1 LSTVT
6 GGPVTLQ
13 IPLLPL
19 KNVVLFPHMIVPL
32 YVGRERSIHALEAAM
47 PHGKQVFLC
56 TQRRADCED
65 PKEEDLYRVGVLG
78 EVVQMLKLPDSTIK
92 VLIEGTSRAVIER
105 FVETE
110 PHLRVE
116 VAMLDEDFIVS
127 PELEALMRG
136 VVNLFDRYVELDK
149 KVPPE
154 VNLTVR
160 GVEDAGRLADIVAAN
175 LSIGVTDK
183 QDVLETFQMN
193 DRLEKLSTV
202 LQREIE
208 IRDMDRSIRQR
219 VRQQI
224 DRRQKEF
231 YLKEQMRVIQE
242 ELGSGEEP
250 HLSEMDELRERVRVL
265 ELAEAIQERLLKDI
279 DRLERMPSGSPE
291 ISVLHNYIDLVVSLP
306 WHTSSDDVTD
316 LRAAEKVLDEDH
328 HGLRKIKERI
338 LEFLAVRQLT
348 KSPKGPILCFIGPPG
363 VGKTSLGR
371 SIARALGRK
380 FVRVSLGGV
389 SDEAEIRGHRR
400 TYVGSMPGRIIKG
413 LREAGT
419 RNPVFLLDEIDK
431 MSSDFRGDPAS
442 AMLEV
447 LDPEQNKHF
456 SDHYLEIPFDL
467 SEVLFITTA
476 NVYYSIPRPLLDRM
490 EVINLAGYTTEEK
503 MVIAREFLIP
513 KQLGEHGLTEKHI
526 EITKPAVATMIS
538 RYTSEAGVR
547 NLERS
552 IAGVCRKV
560 AREVVK
566 GKTRRMTIGPTRLD
580 DLLGP
585 PRYKPDEGHTEPL
598 IGVANGLAWT
608 EVGGVLL
615 TIEVITMPGKGN
627 LNLTGQLGDV
637 MQESARAALSYARSN
652 AEALGIPVDFRDKLD
667 LHIHIPKGAIPKD
680 GPSAGISMALAIISA
695 LSHRPIRSDVALT
708 GEITLRGRVLPI
720 GGLKEKV
727 LAAHRI
733 GIGTIVLPADNQPDL
748 VDIPPDIRKRLTF
761 KFASSMDDVIAEALL
776 PRSEV
781 VSVPQLAEPAGIEE
795 PAAANVDERPRPD
808 VPAPPAL

>member
-1 LSTVT
+1 VT
-6 GGPVTLQ
+6 GGAPATLQ
-13 IPLLPL
+13 LPLLPL

-32 YVGRERSIHALEAAM
+32 YVGRERSIAALEAAM
-47 PHGKQVFLC
+47 AQGKQVFLC
-56 TQRRADCED
+56 TQRQADCED
-65 PKEEDLYRVGVLG
+65 PREADLYRVGVLG
-78 EVVQMLKLPDSTIK
+78 DVVQMLKLPDNTIK
-92 VLIEGTSRAVIER
+92 VLIEGSARAVIER

-110 PHLRVE
+110 PHLQVK
-116 VAMLDEDFIVS
+116 VALLDEDIQPS
-127 PELEALMRG
+127 SELEALMRG
-136 VVNLFDRYVELDK
+136 VVDLFDRYVELDK

-154 VNLTVR
+154 VNLTAH
-160 GVEDAGRLADIVAAN
+160 GVEDAGRLADIVASN

-193 DRLEKLSTV
+193 ERLEKLSTV

-208 IRDMDRSIRQR
+208 ILDMDRSIRQR

-242 ELGSGEEP
+242 ELGGEEP
-250 HLSEMDELRERVRVL
+250 QLSELDELRENLRRL
-265 ELAEAIQERLLKDI
+265 ELAEAIEERLLKDV
-279 DRLERMPSGSPE
+279 DRLERMPPGSPE
-291 ISVLHNYIDLVVSLP
+291 VSVLHNYLDLVVSLP
-306 WHTSSDDVTD
+306 WQTSSEDVTD

-447 LDPEQNKHF
+447 LDPEQNRHF

-467 SEVLFITTA
+467 SGVLFITTA

-490 EVINLAGYTTEEK
+490 EVINLPGYTVEEK
-503 MVIAREFLIP
+503 MVIARDFLIK
-513 KQLGEHGLTEKHI
+513 KQLKDHGLTDKHI
-526 EITKPAVATMIS
+526 EFTRPSIATMIN

-547 NLERS
+547 SLERS

-566 GKTRRMTIGPTRLD
+566 GKTRKMTIAPNRLD

-585 PRYKPDEGHTEPL
+585 PRYKPDEGHKEPL

-627 LNLTGQLGDV
+627 LNLTGQMGDV

-652 AEALGIPVDFRDKLD
+652 AQALGIPVDFRDKLD

-695 LSHRPIRSDVALT
+695 LSQRPIRADVALT

-733 GIGTIVLPADNQPDL
+733 GIATIVLPEDNQPDV
-748 VDIPPDIRKRLTF
+748 VDIPADIRKRLTF
-761 KFASSMDDVIAEALL
+761 RYVKSMDEVISEALL
-776 PRSEV
+776 PGSDTVLLPEG
-781 VSVPQLAEPAGIEE
+781 AEPALVEE
-795 PAAANVDERPRPD
+795 AAAANTDD
-808 VPAPPAL
+808 PASPPPPQPSL

>member
-1 LSTVT
+1 MTDR
-6 GGPVTLQ
+6 PATLQ
-13 IPLLPL
+13 LPLLPL

-32 YVGRERSIHALEAAM
+32 YVGRERSIDALEEAM
-47 PHGKQVFLC
+47 GQGKQIFVC

-65 PKEEDLYRVGVLG
+65 PREEDIFRVGVLG
-78 EVVQMLKLPDSTIK
+78 EVVQMLKLPDNTIK

-105 FVETE
+105 FVQTE
-110 PHLRVE
+110 PHLRVD
-116 VAMLDEDFIVS
+116 VARLDEDFQPS
-127 PELEALMRG
+127 PELGALMRG
-136 VVNLFDRYVELDK
+136 IVDLFDRYVELDK

-160 GVEDAGRLADIVAAN
+160 GVDDAGRLADIVTAN
-175 LSIGVTDK
+175 LNIGVTDK

-193 DRLEKLSTV
+193 ARLEKLGSV
-202 LQREIE
+202 LHREIE
-208 IRDMDRSIRQR
+208 ILDMDRSIRSR

-242 ELGSGEEP
+242 ELGGEDSQLDE
-250 HLSEMDELRERVRVL
+250 LDELREKVRAL
-265 ELAEAIQERLLKDI
+265 ELSEAVQERLLKDV
-279 DRLERMPSGSPE
+279 DRLDRMPPGSPE
-291 ISVLHNYIDLVVSLP
+291 ISVLHNYLDLVVSLP
-306 WHTSSDDVTD
+306 WHEFSEDVTD
-316 LRAAEKVLDEDH
+316 LRAAERVLDEDH
-328 HGLRKIKERI
+328 HGLQKIKERV

-363 VGKTSLGR
+363 VGKTSLGK

-419 RNPVFLLDEIDK
+419 HNPVFLLDEIDK
-431 MSSDFRGDPAS
+431 MSSDFRGDPSS

-447 LDPEQNKHF
+447 LDPEQNSHF

-467 SEVLFITTA
+467 SDVLFITTA
-476 NVYYSIPRPLLDRM
+476 NLFYAIPRPLLDRM
-490 EVINLAGYTTEEK
+490 EVINLSGYTAEEK
-503 MVIAREFLIP
+503 LVIAREFLIP
-513 KQLGEHGLTEKHI
+513 RQLADHGLSDKHI
-526 EITKPAVATMIS
+526 EFTRGAIVRVIS

-547 NLERS
+547 NLDRS
-552 IAGVCRKV
+552 IATICRKV
-560 AREVVK
+560 AREVVR
-566 GKTRRMTIGPTRLD
+566 GKTRRMTVGPNRLD

-585 PRYKPDEGHTEPL
+585 PRYKPDEGHKEHL
-598 IGVANGLAWT
+598 VGVANGLAWT

-627 LNLTGQLGDV
+627 LNLTGQMGDV

-652 AEALGIPVDFRDKLD
+652 AEALGIAPDFREKLD

-695 LSHRPIRSDVALT
+695 LCQRPIRSDVALT

-727 LAAHRI
+727 LAAHRL
-733 GIGTIVLPADNQPDL
+733 GIKTVLLPEDNRPDI
-748 VDIPPDIRKRLTF
+748 VDIPAEVRKRLIF
-761 KFASSMDDVIAEALL
+761 KFVKSMDEVIAEALL
-776 PRSEV
+776 PRSSAETPSV
-781 VSVPQLAEPAGIEE
+781 VNEPVGLEE
-795 PAAANVDERPRPD
+795 AAAANADTPGRS
-808 VPAPPAL
+808 A

>member
-1 LSTVT
+1 
-6 GGPVTLQ
+6 
-13 IPLLPL
+13 
-19 KNVVLFPHMIVPL
+19 MIVPL
-32 YVGRERSIHALEAAM
+32 YVGRERSIVALENAM
-47 PHGKQVFLC
+47 TRGKQVFLC

-65 PKEEDLYRVGVLG
+65 PKEADLYRVGVLG
-78 EVVQMLKLPDSTIK
+78 EVVQLLKLPDGTIK
-92 VLIEGTSRAVIER
+92 VLIEGSSRAVIER
-105 FVETE
+105 FIQVE
-110 PHLRVE
+110 PYLRVE
-116 VAMLDEDFIVS
+116 VSQLEEDVEDS
-127 PELEALMRG
+127 PELGALMRG
-136 VVNLFDRYVELDK
+136 VVDLFDRYVELDK

-160 GVEDAGRLADIVAAN
+160 GVEDAGRMADIVASN
-175 LSIGVTDK
+175 LGIGVTDK
-183 QDVLETFQMN
+183 QDVLETFQMSA
-193 DRLEKLSTV
+193 RLEKLSSV

-208 IRDMDRSIRQR
+208 ILDMDRSIRQR

-242 ELGSGEEP
+242 ELGGEEA
-250 HLSEMDELRERVRVL
+250 HLSELDELREKVRGL
-265 ELAEAIQERLLKDI
+265 ELAEAIEERLLKDV
-279 DRLERMPSGSPE
+279 DRLERMPPGSPE
-291 ISVLHNYIDLVVSLP
+291 ISVLNNYLDLVVSLP
-306 WHTSSDDVTD
+306 WHESSDDITD

-371 SIARALGRK
+371 SIARALNRK

-389 SDEAEIRGHRR
+389 GDEAEIRGHRR

-456 SDHYLEIPFDL
+456 SDHFLEIPFDL

-476 NVYYSIPRPLLDRM
+476 NVFYSIPRPLLDRM
-490 EVINLAGYTTEEK
+490 EVINLPGYTAEEK
-503 MVIAREFLIP
+503 MVIAREFLVP
-513 KQLGEHGLTEKHI
+513 KQLGDHGLTSKHI
-526 EITKPAVATMIS
+526 EITKPALATMIS

-552 IAGVCRKV
+552 IATVCRKV
-560 AREVVK
+560 AREVVN
-566 GKTRRMTIGPTRLD
+566 GKTRKMTVAPNRLD

-585 PRYKPDEGHTEPL
+585 PRYKPDEGHNEPL

-627 LNLTGQLGDV
+627 LNLTGQMGEV

-695 LSHRPIRSDVALT
+695 LAQRPIRSDVALT

-733 GIGTIVLPADNQPDL
+733 GIHTILLPEDNQPDL
-748 VDIPPDIRKRLTF
+748 ADIPADIRKKLTF
-761 KFASSMDDVIAEALL
+761 KFVKTMDEVIAEALL
-776 PRSEV
+776 PRSGTILLPALSELAATEEV
-781 VSVPQLAEPAGIEE
+781 
-795 PAAANVDERPRPD
+795 AAANAEAAPRP
-808 VPAPPAL
+808 

>member
-1 LSTVT
+1 LSDVT
-6 GGPVTLQ
+6 GGPATLQ
-13 IPLLPL
+13 LPLLPL

-32 YVGRERSIHALEAAM
+32 YVGRERSIDALENAM
-47 PHGKQVFLC
+47 TRGKQVFLC

-65 PKEEDLYRVGVLG
+65 PKEADLYRVGVLG

-92 VLIEGTSRAVIER
+92 VLIEGSSRAVIER
-105 FVETE
+105 FIQVE

-116 VAMLDEDFIVS
+116 VSPLEEDVEDS
-127 PELEALMRG
+127 PELDALMRG
-136 VVNLFDRYVELDK
+136 VVDLFGRYVELDK

-160 GVEDAGRLADIVAAN
+160 GVEDAGRMADIVASN
-175 LSIGVTDK
+175 LGIGVTDK

-193 DRLEKLSTV
+193 ARLEKLSNV

-208 IRDMDRSIRQR
+208 ILDMDRSIRQR

-242 ELGSGEEP
+242 ELGGEEP
-250 HLSEMDELRERVRVL
+250 HLSELDELREKVRGL
-265 ELAEAIQERLLKDI
+265 ELAEAIEERLLKDV
-279 DRLERMPSGSPE
+279 DRLDRMPPGSPE
-291 ISVLHNYIDLVVSLP
+291 ISVLHNYLDLVVSLP
-306 WHTSSDDVTD
+306 WHETSDDITD

-348 KSPKGPILCFIGPPG
+348 KSPKGPILCLIGPPG

-371 SIARALGRK
+371 SIARALNRK
-380 FVRVSLGGV
+380 FVRVSLGGLG
-389 SDEAEIRGHRR
+389 DEAEIRGHRR

-413 LREAGT
+413 LRDAGT

-456 SDHYLEIPFDL
+456 SDHFLEIPFDL

-476 NVYYSIPRPLLDRM
+476 NVFYSIPRALLDRM
-490 EVINLAGYTTEEK
+490 EVINLPGYTAEEK
-503 MVIAREFLIP
+503 MVIAREFLVP
-513 KQLGEHGLTEKHI
+513 KQLRDHGLTSKHI
-526 EITKPAVATMIS
+526 EITKPALASMIS

-552 IAGVCRKV
+552 IATVCRKV

-566 GKTRRMTIGPTRLD
+566 GKTRKMTVAPNRLD

-585 PRYKPDEGHTEPL
+585 PRYKPDEGHNEPL

-627 LNLTGQLGDV
+627 LNLTGQMGDV

-652 AEALGIPVDFRDKLD
+652 AEVLGIPVDFRDKLD

-695 LSHRPIRSDVALT
+695 LAQRPIRSDVALT

-733 GIGTIVLPADNQPDL
+733 GIHTILLPEDNQPD
-748 VDIPPDIRKRLTF
+748 VADIPADIRKKLTF
-761 KFASSMDDVIAEALL
+761 KFVKTMDEVIAEALL
-776 PRSEV
+776 PRSGTILLPALTELAATEEV
-781 VSVPQLAEPAGIEE
+781 
-795 PAAANVDERPRPD
+795 AAANAEAAGGQQPLRQTS
-808 VPAPPAL
+808 L

>member
-1 LSTVT
+1 
-6 GGPVTLQ
+6 
-13 IPLLPL
+13 
-19 KNVVLFPHMIVPL
+19 MIVPL
-32 YVGRERSIHALEAAM
+32 YVGRERSIAALEEAM
-47 PHGKQVFLC
+47 MHGKQVFLC

-65 PKEEDLYRVGVLG
+65 PQEADLYRVGVLG
-78 EVVQMLKLPDSTIK
+78 EVVQMLKLPDNTIK
-92 VLIEGTSRAVIER
+92 VLIEGSSRALIER
-105 FVETE
+105 FVEVK
-110 PHLRVE
+110 PHLKVE
-116 VAMLDEDFIVS
+116 VALLDEEVQPS
-127 PELEALMRG
+127 SELEALMRG
-136 VVNLFDRYVELDK
+136 VVDLFDRYVELDK

-160 GVEDAGRLADIVAAN
+160 GVEDAGRMADIVASN
-175 LSIGVTDK
+175 LNIGVTDK
-183 QDVLETFQMN
+183 QDVLETFQM
-193 DRLEKLSTV
+193 DARLEKLSTV

-242 ELGSGEEP
+242 ELGGEEAQ
-250 HLSEMDELRERVRVL
+250 LSELDELREKLRAL
-265 ELAEAIQERLLKDI
+265 ELAEALEDRLLKDV
-279 DRLERMPSGSPE
+279 DRLERMPPGSPE
-291 ISVLHNYIDLVVSLP
+291 ISVLHNYLDLVVSLP
-306 WHTSSDDVTD
+306 WHERSEDVTD
-316 LRAAEKVLDEDH
+316 LRAAEAVLDEDH
-328 HGLRKIKERI
+328 HGLKKVKERI

-419 RNPVFLLDEIDK
+419 RNPVFLLDEVDK

-476 NVYYSIPRPLLDRM
+476 NVYYSMPRALLDRM
-490 EVINLAGYTTEEK
+490 EVINLPGYTTEEK

-513 KQLGEHGLTEKHI
+513 KQLTDHGLTDKNI
-526 EITKPAVATMIS
+526 EITRPAVSTMIN

-560 AREVVK
+560 AREVVS
-566 GKTRRMTIGPTRLD
+566 GRTRRMTIAPHRLD

-585 PRYKPDEGHTEPL
+585 PKFKPDEGHKESL

-652 AEALGIPVDFRDKLD
+652 AQALGIPVDFRDKLD

-680 GPSAGISMALAIISA
+680 GPSAGISMALAIVSA
-695 LSHRPIRSDVALT
+695 LAQRPIRSDVALT

-733 GIGTIVLPADNQPDL
+733 GIQTIVLPADNQPDV
-748 VDIPPDIRKRLTF
+748 VDIPVDIRKRLTF
-761 KFASSMDDVIAEALL
+761 KFVNTMDEVIAEALL
-776 PRSEV
+776 PKSEAA
-781 VSVPQLAEPAGIEE
+781 VSAELAEPSAIQE
-795 PAAANVDERPRPD
+795 PAAADGN
-808 VPAPPAL
+808 

>member
-1 LSTVT
+1 VT
-6 GGPVTLQ
+6 GGPATLQ
-13 IPLLPL
+13 LPLLPL

-32 YVGRERSIHALEAAM
+32 YVGRERSISALDEAMA
-47 PHGKQVFLC
+47 HGKQVFLC
-56 TQRRADCED
+56 TQRDADCED
-65 PKEEDLYRVGVLG
+65 PQEQDLYRVGVLG

-92 VLIEGTSRAVIER
+92 VLIEGSSRAVIER
-105 FVETE
+105 FLGSE
-110 PHLRVE
+110 PCLRVE
-116 VAMLDEDFIVS
+116 VALLDEEIQPS
-127 PELEALMRG
+127 SELEALMRG
-136 VVNLFDRYVELDK
+136 VVDLFDRYVELDK

-160 GVEDAGRLADIVAAN
+160 GVEDAGRMADIVASN
-175 LSIGVTDK
+175 LNIGVTDK
-183 QDVLETFQMN
+183 QDVLETYQMAE
-193 DRLEKLSTV
+193 RLEKLSSV

-208 IRDMDRSIRQR
+208 ILDMDRSIRQR

-242 ELGSGEEP
+242 ELGGEES
-250 HLSEMDELRERVRVL
+250 HGSELDELREKVK
-265 ELAEAIQERLLKDI
+265 AAIEERLLKDV
-279 DRLERMPSGSPE
+279 DRLERMPPGSPE
-291 ISVLHNYIDLVVSLP
+291 ISVLHNYLDLVVALP
-306 WHTSSDDVTD
+306 WHDRSDDVTD

-328 HGLRKIKERI
+328 HGLTKVKERI

-348 KSPKGPILCFIGPPG
+348 KSSKGPILCFLGPPG

-380 FVRVSLGGV
+380 FVRASLGGV

-413 LREAGT
+413 VREAGT

-447 LDPEQNKHF
+447 LDPEQNRHF
-456 SDHYLEIPFDL
+456 SDHYLELPFDL

-490 EVINLAGYTTEEK
+490 EVINLPGYTVEEK
-503 MVIAREFLIP
+503 MVIAREFLVP
-513 KQLGEHGLTEKHI
+513 KQLKDHGLTEKNI
-526 EITKPAVATMIS
+526 DITRPAVATMIN

-552 IAGVCRKV
+552 IATVCRKV
-560 AREVVK
+560 AREVVR
-566 GKTRRMTIGPTRLD
+566 GKTHRMTIAPNRLG

-585 PRYKPDEGHTEPL
+585 PRFKPDEGHKEPL
-598 IGVANGLAWT
+598 VGVANGLAWT

-627 LNLTGQLGDV
+627 LNMTGQLGDV

-652 AEALGIPVDFRDKLD
+652 AEALGIPVDFREKLD

-695 LSHRPIRSDVALT
+695 LSQRPIRSDVALT

-733 GIGTIVLPADNQPDL
+733 GIGTILLPEDNEPDL
-748 VDIPPDIRKRLTF
+748 DDIPADIRKRLTF
-761 KFASSMDDVIAEALL
+761 KFVKSMDEVIVAALL
-776 PRSEV
+776 PRSDALLGPPPGETGE
-781 VSVPQLAEPAGIEE
+781 LEE
-795 PAAANVDERPRPD
+795 IAAANATEPPR
-808 VPAPPAL
+808 APPNQPAL

>member
-1 LSTVT
+1 
-6 GGPVTLQ
+6 
-13 IPLLPL
+13 
-19 KNVVLFPHMIVPL
+19 MIVPL
-32 YVGRERSIHALEAAM
+32 YVGRERSIAALEEAM
-47 PHGKQVFLC
+47 MHGKQVFLC

-65 PKEEDLYRVGVLG
+65 PQEADLYRVGVLG
-78 EVVQMLKLPDSTIK
+78 EVVQMLKLPDNTIK
-92 VLIEGTSRAVIER
+92 VLIEGSSRALIER
-105 FVETE
+105 FVEVK
-110 PHLRVE
+110 PHLKVE
-116 VAMLDEDFIVS
+116 VALLDEEVQPS
-127 PELEALMRG
+127 SELEALMRG
-136 VVNLFDRYVELDK
+136 VVDLFDRYVELDK

-160 GVEDAGRLADIVAAN
+160 GVEDAGRMADIVASN
-175 LSIGVTDK
+175 LNIGVTDK
-183 QDVLETFQMN
+183 QDVLETFQM
-193 DRLEKLSTV
+193 DARLEKLSTV

-242 ELGSGEEP
+242 ELGGEEAQ
-250 HLSEMDELRERVRVL
+250 LSELDELREKLRAL
-265 ELAEAIQERLLKDI
+265 ELAEALEDRLLKDV
-279 DRLERMPSGSPE
+279 DRLERMPPGSPE
-291 ISVLHNYIDLVVSLP
+291 ISVLHNYLDLVVSLP
-306 WHTSSDDVTD
+306 WHERSEDVTD
-316 LRAAEKVLDEDH
+316 LRAAEAVLDEDH
-328 HGLRKIKERI
+328 HGLKKVKERI

-419 RNPVFLLDEIDK
+419 RNPVFLLDEVDK

-476 NVYYSIPRPLLDRM
+476 NVYYSIPRALLDRM
-490 EVINLAGYTTEEK
+490 EVINLPGYTTEEK

-513 KQLGEHGLTEKHI
+513 KQLTDHGLTDKNI
-526 EITKPAVATMIS
+526 EITRPAVSTMIN

-560 AREVVK
+560 AREVVS
-566 GKTRRMTIGPTRLD
+566 GRTRRMTIAPHRLD

-585 PRYKPDEGHTEPL
+585 PKFKPDEGHKESL

-652 AEALGIPVDFRDKLD
+652 AQALGIPVDFRDKLD

-680 GPSAGISMALAIISA
+680 GPSAGISMALAIVSA
-695 LSHRPIRSDVALT
+695 LAQRPIRSDVALT

-733 GIGTIVLPADNQPDL
+733 GIQTIVLPADNQPDV
-748 VDIPPDIRKRLTF
+748 VDIPADIRKRLTF
-761 KFASSMDDVIAEALL
+761 KFVNTMDEVIAEALL
-776 PRSEV
+776 PKSEAA
-781 VSVPQLAEPAGIEE
+781 VSAELAEPSAIQE
-795 PAAANVDERPRPD
+795 PAAADGN
-808 VPAPPAL
+808 

>member
-1 LSTVT
+1 MTEA
-6 GGPVTLQ
+6 PATLQ
-13 IPLLPL
+13 LPLLPL

-32 YVGRERSIHALEAAM
+32 YVGRERSIDALEEAM
-47 PHGKQVFLC
+47 AQGKQVFLC
-56 TQRRADCED
+56 TQRQADCED
-65 PKEEDLYRVGVLG
+65 PKEQDLYRVGVLG
-78 EVVQMLKLPDSTIK
+78 EVVQMLKLPDSTMK
-92 VLIEGTSRAVIER
+92 VLIEGSSRAVIER

-116 VAMLDEDFIVS
+116 IALLDEDFLPS

-136 VVNLFDRYVELDK
+136 VVDLFDRYVELDK

-208 IRDMDRSIRQR
+208 ILDMDRSIRQR

-242 ELGSGEEP
+242 ELGGEEP
-250 HLSEMDELRERVRVL
+250 HLSEMDELRERVRAL
-265 ELAEAIQERLLKDI
+265 ELAEAIEDRLLKDI
-279 DRLERMPSGSPE
+279 DRLERMPPGSPE
-291 ISVLHNYIDLVVSLP
+291 ISVLHNYLDLVVSLP
-306 WHTSSDDVTD
+306 WDVSSEDVTD
-316 LRAAEKVLDEDH
+316 LRAAEKVLDQDH

-490 EVINLAGYTTEEK
+490 EVINLAGYTAEEK

-513 KQLGEHGLTEKHI
+513 KQLLDHGLTEKHI
-526 EITKPAVATMIS
+526 EITRPAVATIIT

-566 GKTRRMTIGPTRLD
+566 GKTRRMTIAPNRLD

-585 PRYKPDEGHTEPL
+585 PRYKPDEGHKEPL

-608 EVGGVLL
+608 EAGGVLL
-615 TIEVITMPGKGN
+615 IIEVITMPGKGN

-695 LSHRPIRSDVALT
+695 LSQRPIRSDVALT

-733 GIGTIVLPADNQPDL
+733 GIGTILLPEDNRPDL
-748 VDIPPDIRKRLTF
+748 SDIPGDIRKRLTF
-761 KFASSMDDVIAEALL
+761 KFVKTMDEVIAEALL
-776 PRSEV
+776 PKSDTILMSE
-781 VSVPQLAEPAGIEE
+781 LTEPAGVEE
-795 PAAANVDERPRPD
+795 PAAAKAEERPRPD

>member
-1 LSTVT
+1 LSDVT
-6 GGPVTLQ
+6 GGPATLQ
-13 IPLLPL
+13 LPLLPL

-32 YVGRERSIHALEAAM
+32 YVGRERSIDALEAAM
-47 PHGKQVFLC
+47 TRGKQVFLC

-65 PKEEDLYRVGVLG
+65 PKEADLYRVGVLG

-92 VLIEGTSRAVIER
+92 VLIEGSSRAVIER
-105 FVETE
+105 FVQVE
-110 PHLRVE
+110 PHMRVE
-116 VAMLDEDFIVS
+116 VSPLEDDAEAS
-127 PELEALMRG
+127 PEIESLMRG
-136 VVNLFDRYVELDK
+136 VVDLFDRYVELDK

-154 VNLTVR
+154 VSLTVR
-160 GVEDAGRLADIVAAN
+160 GVEDAGRMADIVASN
-175 LSIGVTDK
+175 LGIGVTDK

-193 DRLEKLSTV
+193 ARLEKLSSV

-208 IRDMDRSIRQR
+208 ILDMDRSIRQR
-219 VRQQI
+219 VRHQI

-242 ELGSGEEP
+242 ELGGEEA
-250 HLSEMDELRERVRVL
+250 HLSELDELREKVRAL
-265 ELAEAIQERLLKDI
+265 ELAEAIEERLLKDV
-279 DRLERMPSGSPE
+279 DRLERMPPGSPE
-291 ISVLHNYIDLVVSLP
+291 ISVLHNYLELVVSLP
-306 WHTSSDDVTD
+306 WHESSEDITD

-389 SDEAEIRGHRR
+389 GDEAEIRGHRR

-456 SDHYLEIPFDL
+456 SDHFLEIPFDL

-476 NVYYSIPRPLLDRM
+476 NVFYSIPRALLDRM
-490 EVINLAGYTTEEK
+490 EVINLPGYTAEEK
-503 MVIAREFLIP
+503 MVIAREFLVP
-513 KQLGEHGLTEKHI
+513 KQLQDHGLTSTHI
-526 EITKPAVATMIS
+526 EITRPALATIIS

-552 IAGVCRKV
+552 IAGICRKV

-566 GKTRRMTIGPTRLD
+566 GKTRKMTVAPNRLD

-585 PRYKPDEGHTEPL
+585 PRYKPDEGHKEPL

-627 LNLTGQLGDV
+627 LNLTGQMGDV

-695 LSHRPIRSDVALT
+695 LAQRPIRSDVALT

-733 GIGTIVLPADNQPDL
+733 GIHTILLPEDNQPD
-748 VDIPPDIRKRLTF
+748 VADIPADIRKRLTF
-761 KFASSMDDVIAEALL
+761 KFVKTMDEVIALALL
-776 PRSEV
+776 PRSDTILL
-781 VSVPQLAEPAGIEE
+781 PAMAEPAAVEE
-795 PAAANVDERPRPD
+795 VAAANAQDPMQQPSSQ
-808 VPAPPAL
+808 PSL

>member
-1 LSTVT
+1 
-6 GGPVTLQ
+6 
-13 IPLLPL
+13 
-19 KNVVLFPHMIVPL
+19 MIVPL
-32 YVGRERSIHALEAAM
+32 YVGRERSIDALEAAM
-47 PHGKQVFLC
+47 TRGKQVFLC

-65 PKEEDLYRVGVLG
+65 PKEADLYRVGVLG

-92 VLIEGTSRAVIER
+92 VLIEGSSRAVIER
-105 FVETE
+105 FVQVE

-116 VAMLDEDFIVS
+116 VSPLEDDAEDS

-136 VVNLFDRYVELDK
+136 VVDLFDRYVELDK

-154 VNLTVR
+154 VSLTVR
-160 GVEDAGRLADIVAAN
+160 GVEDAGRMADIVASN
-175 LSIGVTDK
+175 LGIGVTDK

-193 DRLEKLSTV
+193 ARLEKLSSV

-208 IRDMDRSIRQR
+208 ILDMDRSIRQR

-242 ELGSGEEP
+242 ELGGEEA
-250 HLSEMDELRERVRVL
+250 HLSELDELREKVRAL
-265 ELAEAIQERLLKDI
+265 ELAEAIEERLLKDV
-279 DRLERMPSGSPE
+279 DRLERMPPGSPE
-291 ISVLHNYIDLVVSLP
+291 ISVLHNYLDLVVSLP
-306 WHTSSDDVTD
+306 WHEASEDITD

-371 SIARALGRK
+371 SIARALDRK

-389 SDEAEIRGHRR
+389 GDEAEIRGHRR

-456 SDHYLEIPFDL
+456 SDHFLEIPFDL

-476 NVYYSIPRPLLDRM
+476 NVFYSIPRALLDRM
-490 EVINLAGYTTEEK
+490 EVINLPGYTAEEK
-503 MVIAREFLIP
+503 MVIAREFLVP
-513 KQLGEHGLTEKHI
+513 KQLQDHGLTSTHI
-526 EITKPAVATMIS
+526 EITRPALATIIS

-552 IAGVCRKV
+552 IAGLCRKV

-566 GKTRRMTIGPTRLD
+566 GKTRKMTVAPNRLD

-585 PRYKPDEGHTEPL
+585 PRYKPDEGHKEPL

-627 LNLTGQLGDV
+627 LNLTGQMGDV

-695 LSHRPIRSDVALT
+695 LAQRPIRSDVALT

-733 GIGTIVLPADNQPDL
+733 GIHTILLPEDNQPD
-748 VDIPPDIRKRLTF
+748 VADIPADIRKRLTF
-761 KFASSMDDVIAEALL
+761 KFVKTMDEVIALALL
-776 PRSEV
+776 PRSDTILL
-781 VSVPQLAEPAGIEE
+781 PAIAEPAAVEE
-795 PAAANVDERPRPD
+795 VAAANAQDPSPQ
-808 VPAPPAL
+808 PSL

>member
-1 LSTVT
+1 MSTVT
-6 GGPVTLQ
+6 GGPATIQLA
-13 IPLLPL
+13 LLPL

-32 YVGRERSIHALEAAM
+32 YVGRERSINALEAAM
-47 PHGKQVFLC
+47 GQGKQVFIC
-56 TQRRADCED
+56 TQRQADCED
-65 PKEEDLYRVGVLG
+65 PKQEDLYRVGVIG
-78 EVVQMLKLPDSTIK
+78 EVVQMLKLPDGTIK
-92 VLIEGTSRAVIER
+92 VLIEGSSRAVIDR
-105 FVETE
+105 FIETE
-110 PHLRVE
+110 SHLRVE
-116 VAMLDEDFIVS
+116 VALLDEDFLPS
-127 PELEALMRG
+127 PEVEGLMRG
-136 VVNLFDRYVELDK
+136 VVDLFDRYVELDK

-160 GVEDAGRLADIVAAN
+160 GVEDAGRMADIVASN
-175 LSIGVTDK
+175 LGIGVTDK

-193 DRLEKLSTV
+193 ARLEKLSTV

-208 IRDMDRSIRQR
+208 ILDMDRSIRQR

-242 ELGSGEEP
+242 ELGGEEAQ
-250 HLSEMDELRERVRVL
+250 LTELDELRERVRAL
-265 ELAEAIQERLLKDI
+265 ELAEAIEERLLKDV
-279 DRLERMPSGSPE
+279 DRLERMPPGSPE
-291 ISVLHNYIDLVVSLP
+291 ISGLHSYLDLVVSLP
-306 WHTSSDDVTD
+306 WHASSEDVTD

-490 EVINLAGYTTEEK
+490 EVINLPGYTAEEK

-513 KQLGEHGLTEKHI
+513 KQLADHGLTEKHI
-526 EITKPAVATMIS
+526 EITRPAVSTMIS

-566 GKTRRMTIGPTRLD
+566 GKTRRMTIAPRRLD

-585 PRYKPDEGHTEPL
+585 PRYKPDEGHKEPL
-598 IGVANGLAWT
+598 VGVANGLAWT
-608 EVGGVLL
+608 EVGGVVL

-627 LNLTGQLGDV
+627 LNLTGQMGDV

-695 LSHRPIRSDVALT
+695 LSQRPIRSDVALT

-733 GIGTIVLPADNQPDL
+733 GIRTVLLPEDNEADL
-748 VDIPPDIRKRLTF
+748 TDIPPDIRKHLTF
-761 KFASSMDDVIAEALL
+761 KLVKTMDEVIAEALL
-776 PRSEV
+776 PRTGTIPLPE
-781 VSVPQLAEPAGIEE
+781 LTHPAGVEE
-795 PAAANVDERPRPD
+795 ALVANADERPRP
-808 VPAPPAL
+808 A

>member
-1 LSTVT
+1 
-6 GGPVTLQ
+6 
-13 IPLLPL
+13 
-19 KNVVLFPHMIVPL
+19 MIVPL
-32 YVGRERSIHALEAAM
+32 YVGRERSIAALEEAM
-47 PHGKQVFLC
+47 MHGKQVFLC

-65 PKEEDLYRVGVLG
+65 PQEADLYRVGVLG
-78 EVVQMLKLPDSTIK
+78 EVVQMLKLPDNTIK
-92 VLIEGTSRAVIER
+92 VLIEGSSRALIER
-105 FVETE
+105 FVEVK
-110 PHLRVE
+110 PHLKVE
-116 VAMLDEDFIVS
+116 VALLDEEVQPS
-127 PELEALMRG
+127 SELEALMRG
-136 VVNLFDRYVELDK
+136 VVDLFDRYVELDK

-160 GVEDAGRLADIVAAN
+160 GVEDAGRMADIVASN
-175 LSIGVTDK
+175 LNIGVTDK
-183 QDVLETFQMN
+183 QDVLETFQM
-193 DRLEKLSTV
+193 DARLEKLSTV

-242 ELGSGEEP
+242 ELGGEEAQ
-250 HLSEMDELRERVRVL
+250 LSELDELREKLRAL
-265 ELAEAIQERLLKDI
+265 ELAEALEDRLLKDV
-279 DRLERMPSGSPE
+279 DRLERMPPGSPE
-291 ISVLHNYIDLVVSLP
+291 ISVLHNYLDLVVSLP
-306 WHTSSDDVTD
+306 WHERSEDVTD
-316 LRAAEKVLDEDH
+316 LRAAEAVLDEDH
-328 HGLRKIKERI
+328 HGLKKVKERI

-419 RNPVFLLDEIDK
+419 RNPVFLLDEVDK

-476 NVYYSIPRPLLDRM
+476 NVYYSIPRALLDRM
-490 EVINLAGYTTEEK
+490 EVINLPGYTTEEK

-513 KQLGEHGLTEKHI
+513 KQLTDHGLTDKNI
-526 EITKPAVATMIS
+526 EITRPAVSTMIN

-560 AREVVK
+560 AREVVS
-566 GKTRRMTIGPTRLD
+566 GRTRRMTIAPHRLD

-585 PRYKPDEGHTEPL
+585 PKFKPDEGHKESL

-652 AEALGIPVDFRDKLD
+652 AQALGIPVDFRDKLD

-680 GPSAGISMALAIISA
+680 GPSAGISMALAIVSA
-695 LSHRPIRSDVALT
+695 LAQRPIRSDVALT

-733 GIGTIVLPADNQPDL
+733 GIQTIVLPADNQPDV
-748 VDIPPDIRKRLTF
+748 VDIPVDIRKRLTF
-761 KFASSMDDVIAEALL
+761 KFVNTMDEVIAEALL
-776 PRSEV
+776 PKSEAA
-781 VSVPQLAEPAGIEE
+781 VSGELTEPSAIQE
-795 PAAANVDERPRPD
+795 PAAADGN
-808 VPAPPAL
+808 

>member
-1 LSTVT
+1 
-6 GGPVTLQ
+6 
-13 IPLLPL
+13 
-19 KNVVLFPHMIVPL
+19 MIVPL
-32 YVGRERSIHALEAAM
+32 YVGRERSIDALHDAM
-47 PHGKQVFLC
+47 AHGKQVFLC
-56 TQRRADCED
+56 TQRHTECED
-65 PKEEDLYRVGVLG
+65 PKEADLYRVGVLG
-78 EVVQMLKLPDSTIK
+78 DVVQMLKLPDNTIK
-92 VLIEGTSRAVIER
+92 VLIEGSSRAVIER
-105 FVETE
+105 FVQIE

-116 VAMLDEDFIVS
+116 VALLNEDIEPSFQLD
-127 PELEALMRG
+127 ALMRG
-136 VVNLFDRYVELDK
+136 VVDLFDRYVELDK

-160 GVEDAGRLADIVAAN
+160 GVEDAGRLADIVASN
-175 LSIGVTDK
+175 LGIAVTDK
-183 QDVLETFQMN
+183 QDVLETFQMRA
-193 DRLEKLSTV
+193 RLEKLTSV

-208 IRDMDRSIRQR
+208 ILDIDRSIRQR

-242 ELGSGEEP
+242 ELGGEDA
-250 HLSEMDELRERVRVL
+250 HLSELDELRAKVKAL
-265 ELAEAIQERLLKDI
+265 ELAEAVEDRLLKDV
-279 DRLERMPSGSPE
+279 DRLERMPPGSPE
-291 ISVLHNYIDLVVSLP
+291 ISVLQNYLELVVSLP
-306 WHTSSDDVTD
+306 WHESSEDVTD

-413 LREAGT
+413 LRDAGT

-456 SDHYLEIPFDL
+456 SDHFLEIPFDL

-476 NVYYSIPRPLLDRM
+476 NVYYSIPRPMLDRM
-490 EVINLAGYTTEEK
+490 EVINLPGYTAEEK
-503 MVIAREFLIP
+503 MVIAREFLVP
-513 KQLGEHGLTEKHI
+513 KQLRDHGLTGQHI
-526 EITKPAVATMIS
+526 EITRPALATMVS

-552 IAGVCRKV
+552 IASVCRKV
-560 AREVVK
+560 ARQVVK
-566 GKTRRMTIGPTRLD
+566 GKTRKMTIAPNRLD
-580 DLLGP
+580 NLLGP
-585 PRYKPDEGHTEPL
+585 PRFKPDEGHKEPL
-598 IGVANGLAWT
+598 VGVANGLAWT

-695 LSHRPIRSDVALT
+695 LSQRPIRSDVALT

-733 GIGTIVLPADNQPDL
+733 GIRTILLPEDNQADV
-748 VDIPPDIRKRLTF
+748 VDIPADIRKQMAF
-761 KFASSMDDVIAEALL
+761 KFVKTMDEVIAEALL
-776 PRSEV
+776 PKAAAGELPELS
-781 VSVPQLAEPAGIEE
+781 LPAGVEQ
-795 PAAANVDERPRPD
+795 PAAANPSSTET
-808 VPAPPAL
+808 

>member
-1 LSTVT
+1 MT
-6 GGPVTLQ
+6 GGPATIQLA
-13 IPLLPL
+13 LLPL

-32 YVGRERSIHALEAAM
+32 YVGRERSINALEAAM
-47 PHGKQVFLC
+47 GQGKQVFIC
-56 TQRRADCED
+56 TQRQADCED
-65 PKEEDLYRVGVLG
+65 PKQEDLYRVGVIG
-78 EVVQMLKLPDSTIK
+78 EVVQMLKLPDGTIK
-92 VLIEGTSRAVIER
+92 VLIEGSSRAVIDR
-105 FVETE
+105 FIETE
-110 PHLRVE
+110 SHLRVE
-116 VAMLDEDFIVS
+116 VALLDEDFLPS
-127 PELEALMRG
+127 PEVEGLMRG
-136 VVNLFDRYVELDK
+136 VVDLFDRYVELDK

-160 GVEDAGRLADIVAAN
+160 GVEDAGRMADIVASN
-175 LSIGVTDK
+175 LGIGVTDK

-193 DRLEKLSTV
+193 ARLEKLSTV

-208 IRDMDRSIRQR
+208 ILDMDRSIRQR

-242 ELGSGEEP
+242 ELGGEEAQ
-250 HLSEMDELRERVRVL
+250 LTELDELRERVRAL
-265 ELAEAIQERLLKDI
+265 ELAEAIEERLLKDV
-279 DRLERMPSGSPE
+279 DRLERMPPGSPE
-291 ISVLHNYIDLVVSLP
+291 ISGLHSYLDLVVSLP
-306 WHTSSDDVTD
+306 WHASSEDVTD

-490 EVINLAGYTTEEK
+490 EVINLPGYTAEEK

-513 KQLGEHGLTEKHI
+513 KQLADHGLTEKHI
-526 EITKPAVATMIS
+526 EITRPAVSTMIS

-566 GKTRRMTIGPTRLD
+566 GKTRRMTIAPRRLD

-585 PRYKPDEGHTEPL
+585 PRYKPDEGHKEPL
-598 IGVANGLAWT
+598 VGVANGLAWT

-627 LNLTGQLGDV
+627 LNLTGQMGDV

-695 LSHRPIRSDVALT
+695 LSQRPIRSDVALT

-733 GIGTIVLPADNQPDL
+733 GIRTVLLPEDNEADL
-748 VDIPPDIRKRLTF
+748 TDIPPDIRKHLTF
-761 KFASSMDDVIAEALL
+761 KLVKTMDEVIAEALL
-776 PRSEV
+776 PRTGTIPLPE
-781 VSVPQLAEPAGIEE
+781 LTHPAGVEE
-795 PAAANVDERPRPD
+795 ALVANADERPRP
-808 VPAPPAL
+808 A

>member
-1 LSTVT
+1 MSSVT
-6 GGPVTLQ
+6 GGPATIQL
-13 IPLLPL
+13 PLLPL

-32 YVGRERSIHALEAAM
+32 YVGRERSINALEDAM
-47 PHGKQVFLC
+47 AHGKQVFLC
-56 TQRRADCED
+56 TQRQSDCED
-65 PKEEDLYRVGVLG
+65 PKQEDLHRVGVLG
-78 EVVQMLKLPDSTIK
+78 EVVQMLKLPDATIK
-92 VLIEGTSRAVIER
+92 VLIEGSSRAVIER

-116 VAMLDEDFIVS
+116 IAMLDEDFVTS
-127 PELEALMRG
+127 PALEALMRG
-136 VVNLFDRYVELDK
+136 VLDLFDRYVALDK

-160 GVEDAGRLADIVAAN
+160 GVEDAGRMADIVASN

-183 QDVLETFQMN
+183 QDVLETFQLN
-193 DRLEKLSTV
+193 DRLEKLSTM

-208 IRDMDRSIRQR
+208 ILEMDRSIRQR

-242 ELGSGEEP
+242 ELGGEEA
-250 HLSEMDELRERVRVL
+250 HLSELDELRERVRAL
-265 ELAEAIQERLLKDI
+265 ELAEATEDRLLKDV
-279 DRLERMPSGSPE
+279 DRLERMPPGSPE
-291 ISVLHNYIDLVVSLP
+291 ISVLHNYLDLVVSLP
-306 WHTSSDDVTD
+306 WHSSSEDVTD

-348 KSPKGPILCFIGPPG
+348 KSPRGPILCFIGPPG

-400 TYVGSMPGRIIKG
+400 TYVGSMPGRIVKG

-476 NVYYSIPRPLLDRM
+476 NVFYSIPRALLDRM
-490 EVINLAGYTTEEK
+490 EVINLAGYTAEEK

-513 KQLGEHGLTEKHI
+513 KQLADHGLTEKHI
-526 EITKPAVATMIS
+526 EFTKPAVATIIS

-566 GKTRRMTIGPTRLD
+566 GKTRRMTVAPARLE

-585 PRYKPDEGHTEPL
+585 PRYKPDEGHKEPL

-627 LNLTGQLGDV
+627 LNLTGQMGDV

-652 AEALGIPVDFRDKLD
+652 AETLGIPVDFRDKLD

-695 LSHRPIRSDVALT
+695 LSRRPIRSDVALT

-733 GIGTIVLPADNQPDL
+733 GIGTILLPEDNQPDL
-748 VDIPPDIRKRLTF
+748 ADIPADIRKRLTF
-761 KFASSMDDVIAEALL
+761 KFVKTMDEVIAQALL
-776 PRSEV
+776 PRSETV
-781 VSVPQLAEPAGIEE
+781 LLPELTEPAGVEE
-795 PAAANVDERPRPD
+795 LAAAADERPRPD

>member
-1 LSTVT
+1 
-6 GGPVTLQ
+6 
-13 IPLLPL
+13 
-19 KNVVLFPHMIVPL
+19 MIVPL
-32 YVGRERSIHALEAAM
+32 YVGRERSIDALESAM
-47 PHGKQVFLC
+47 TRGKQVFLC

-65 PKEEDLYRVGVLG
+65 PKEADLYRVGVLG
-78 EVVQMLKLPDSTIK
+78 EVVQMLKLPDNTIK
-92 VLIEGTSRAVIER
+92 VLIEGSSRAVIER
-105 FVETE
+105 FIQVE
-110 PHLRVE
+110 PHLQAE
-116 VAMLDEDFIVS
+116 VSILEEDAEAS
-127 PELEALMRG
+127 PEIDGLMRG
-136 VVNLFDRYVELDK
+136 VVDLFDRYVELDK

-160 GVEDAGRLADIVAAN
+160 GAEDAGRMADIVASN
-175 LSIGVTDK
+175 LGIGVTDK
-183 QDVLETFQMN
+183 QDVLETFQIN
-193 DRLEKLSTV
+193 ARLEKLSSV

-208 IRDMDRSIRQR
+208 ILDMDRSIRQR

-242 ELGSGEEP
+242 ELGGEEA
-250 HLSEMDELRERVRVL
+250 HLSELDELREKVRGL
-265 ELAEAIQERLLKDI
+265 ELAEAVEERLLKDV
-279 DRLERMPSGSPE
+279 DRLERMPPGSPE
-291 ISVLHNYIDLVVSLP
+291 ISVLHNYLDLVVSLP
-306 WHTSSDDVTD
+306 WHETSEDITD

-371 SIARALGRK
+371 SIARALNRK

-389 SDEAEIRGHRR
+389 GDEAEIRGHRR

-456 SDHYLEIPFDL
+456 SDHFLEIPFDL

-476 NVYYSIPRPLLDRM
+476 NVFYSIPRPLLDRM
-490 EVINLAGYTTEEK
+490 EVINLPGYTAEEK
-503 MVIAREFLIP
+503 MVIAREFLVP
-513 KQLGEHGLTEKHI
+513 KQLQDHGLTSKHI
-526 EITKPAVATMIS
+526 EITKPALATIIS

-552 IAGVCRKV
+552 IASVFRKV

-566 GKTRRMTIGPTRLD
+566 GKTRKMTVAPNRLE

-585 PRYKPDEGHTEPL
+585 PRYKPDEGHKEPL

-627 LNLTGQLGDV
+627 LNLTGQMGDV

-695 LSHRPIRSDVALT
+695 LAQRPIRSDVALT

-733 GIGTIVLPADNQPDL
+733 GIHTVLLPEDNQPDL
-748 VDIPPDIRKRLTF
+748 ADIPADIRKRITF
-761 KFASSMDDVIAEALL
+761 KFVKTMDEVIALALL
-776 PRSEV
+776 PRSDTILL
-781 VSVPQLAEPAGIEE
+781 PAIAEPAAVEE
-795 PAAANVDERPRPD
+795 VAAANSEDPGQQ
-808 VPAPPAL
+808 PASQPSL

>member
-1 LSTVT
+1 LSDVT
-6 GGPVTLQ
+6 GGPATLQ
-13 IPLLPL
+13 LPLLPL

-32 YVGRERSIHALEAAM
+32 YVGRERSIDALENAM
-47 PHGKQVFLC
+47 TRGKQVFLC

-65 PKEEDLYRVGVLG
+65 PKEADLYRVGVLG
-78 EVVQMLKLPDSTIK
+78 EVVQMLKLPDGTIK
-92 VLIEGTSRAVIER
+92 VLIEGSSRAVIER
-105 FVETE
+105 FIQVE
-110 PHLRVE
+110 PHLRVDVSALE
-116 VAMLDEDFIVS
+116 EDVEDS
-127 PELEALMRG
+127 PELDALMRG
-136 VVNLFDRYVELDK
+136 VVDLFDRYVELDK

-160 GVEDAGRLADIVAAN
+160 GVEDAGRMADIVASN
-175 LSIGVTDK
+175 LAIGVTDK

-193 DRLEKLSTV
+193 ARLEKLSNV

-208 IRDMDRSIRQR
+208 ILDMDRSIRQR

-242 ELGSGEEP
+242 ELGGEEP
-250 HLSEMDELRERVRVL
+250 HLSELDELREKVRGL
-265 ELAEAIQERLLKDI
+265 ELAEAIEERLLKDV
-279 DRLERMPSGSPE
+279 DRLDRMAPGSPE
-291 ISVLHNYIDLVVSLP
+291 ISVLHNYLDLVVSLP
-306 WHTSSDDVTD
+306 WHETSDDITD

-348 KSPKGPILCFIGPPG
+348 KSPKGPILCLIGPPG
-363 VGKTSLGR
+363 VGKTSLGG
-371 SIARALGRK
+371 SIARALNRK
-380 FVRVSLGGV
+380 FVRVSLGGLG
-389 SDEAEIRGHRR
+389 DEAEIRGHRR

-413 LREAGT
+413 LRDAGT

-456 SDHYLEIPFDL
+456 SDHFLEIPFDL

-476 NVYYSIPRPLLDRM
+476 NVFYSIPRALLDRM
-490 EVINLAGYTTEEK
+490 EVINLPGYTVEEK
-503 MVIAREFLIP
+503 MVIAREFLVP
-513 KQLGEHGLTEKHI
+513 KQLRDHGLTSKHI
-526 EITKPAVATMIS
+526 EITKPALASMIS

-552 IAGVCRKV
+552 IATVCRKV

-566 GKTRRMTIGPTRLD
+566 GKTRKMTVAPNRLD

-585 PRYKPDEGHTEPL
+585 PRYKPDEGHNEPL

-627 LNLTGQLGDV
+627 LNLTGQMGDV

-652 AEALGIPVDFRDKLD
+652 AEVLGIPVDFRDKLD

-695 LSHRPIRSDVALT
+695 LAQRPIRSDVALT

-733 GIGTIVLPADNQPDL
+733 GIHTILLPEDNQAD
-748 VDIPPDIRKRLTF
+748 VADIPADIRKKLTF
-761 KFASSMDDVIAEALL
+761 KFVKTMDEVIAEALL
-776 PRSEV
+776 PRSGTILLPALTELAATEEV
-781 VSVPQLAEPAGIEE
+781 
-795 PAAANVDERPRPD
+795 AAANAEASGGQQPLRQTS
-808 VPAPPAL
+808 L

>member
-1 LSTVT
+1 LSDVT
-6 GGPVTLQ
+6 GEPATINL
-13 IPLLPL
+13 PLLPL

-32 YVGRERSIHALEAAM
+32 YVGRARSIEALETAM
-47 PHGKQVFLC
+47 ARGKQVFLC

-65 PKEEDLYRVGVLG
+65 PKEADLYRVGVIG
-78 EVVQMLKLPDSTIK
+78 EVVQMLKLPDNTIK
-92 VLIEGTSRAVIER
+92 VLIEGSSRAVIDR
-105 FVETE
+105 FIQVE
-110 PHLRVE
+110 PHLQAEVSLLEEDVE
-116 VAMLDEDFIVS
+116 AS

-136 VVNLFDRYVELDK
+136 VVDLFDRYVELDK

-160 GVEDAGRLADIVAAN
+160 GVEDAGRMADIVASN
-175 LSIGVTDK
+175 LGIGVTDK

-193 DRLEKLSTV
+193 ARLEKLSSV

-208 IRDMDRSIRQR
+208 ILDMDRSIRQR

-242 ELGSGEEP
+242 ELGGEEA
-250 HLSEMDELRERVRVL
+250 HLSELDELREKVRAL
-265 ELAEAIQERLLKDI
+265 ELAEAIEERLLKDV
-279 DRLERMPSGSPE
+279 DRLERMPPGSPE
-291 ISVLHNYIDLVVSLP
+291 ISVLHNYLELVVSLP
-306 WHTSSDDVTD
+306 WHEVSDDITD
-316 LRAAEKVLDEDH
+316 LRAAEQVLDEDH
-328 HGLRKIKERI
+328 HGLQKIKERI

-371 SIARALGRK
+371 SIARALNRK

-389 SDEAEIRGHRR
+389 GDEAEIRGHRR

-456 SDHYLEIPFDL
+456 SDHFLEIPFDL

-476 NVYYSIPRPLLDRM
+476 NVFYSIPRPLLDRM
-490 EVINLAGYTTEEK
+490 EVINLPGYTAEEK
-503 MVIAREFLIP
+503 MVIAREFLVP
-513 KQLGEHGLTEKHI
+513 KQLQDHGLTNKHI
-526 EITKPAVATMIS
+526 EITKPALKTIIS

-552 IAGVCRKV
+552 IASVCRKV

-566 GKTRRMTIGPTRLD
+566 GKTRKMTVAPNRLD

-585 PRYKPDEGHTEPL
+585 PRYKPDEGHKEPL

-627 LNLTGQLGDV
+627 LNLTGQMGDV

-695 LSHRPIRSDVALT
+695 LAQRPIRSDVALT

-733 GIGTIVLPADNQPDL
+733 GIHTVLLPEDNQPD
-748 VDIPPDIRKRLTF
+748 VADIPADIRKRLTF
-761 KFASSMDDVIAEALL
+761 KFVKTMDEVIALALL
-776 PRSEV
+776 PRSDTILLPE
-781 VSVPQLAEPAGIEE
+781 ITE
-795 PAAANVDERPRPD
+795 PAAAEEAVAANAEDPSSQPS
-808 VPAPPAL
+808 L

>member
-1 LSTVT
+1 LSDVT
-6 GGPVTLQ
+6 GVPATLQ
-13 IPLLPL
+13 LPLLPL

-32 YVGRERSIHALEAAM
+32 YVGRERSIDALEDAM
-47 PHGKQVFLC
+47 TRGKQVFLC

-65 PKEEDLYRVGVLG
+65 PKEADLYRVGVLG

-92 VLIEGTSRAVIER
+92 VLIEGSSRAVIER
-105 FVETE
+105 FIEVE

-116 VAMLDEDFIVS
+116 VSVLEEDVEAS

-136 VVNLFDRYVELDK
+136 VVDLFDRYVELDK

-154 VNLTVR
+154 VNLAVR
-160 GVEDAGRLADIVAAN
+160 GVEDAGRMADIVASN
-175 LSIGVTDK
+175 LGIGVTDK

-193 DRLEKLSTV
+193 ARLEKLSSV

-208 IRDMDRSIRQR
+208 ILDMDRSIRQR

-242 ELGSGEEP
+242 ELGGEEA
-250 HLSEMDELRERVRVL
+250 HLSELDELREKVRGL
-265 ELAEAIQERLLKDI
+265 ELAEAIEERLLKDV
-279 DRLERMPSGSPE
+279 DRLERMPPGSPE
-291 ISVLHNYIDLVVSLP
+291 ISVLQNYLDLVVSLP
-306 WHTSSDDVTD
+306 WHESSEDITD
-316 LRAAEKVLDEDH
+316 LRTAEKVLDEDH

-389 SDEAEIRGHRR
+389 GDEAEIRGHRR

-456 SDHYLEIPFDL
+456 SDHFLEIPFDL

-476 NVYYSIPRPLLDRM
+476 NIFYSIPRPLLDRM
-490 EVINLAGYTTEEK
+490 EVINLPGYTAEEK
-503 MVIAREFLIP
+503 MVIAREFLVP
-513 KQLGEHGLTEKHI
+513 KQLQDHGLTSKHI
-526 EITKPAVATMIS
+526 EFTKSALATIIS

-552 IAGVCRKV
+552 IASVCRKV
-560 AREVVK
+560 AREVVR
-566 GKTRRMTIGPTRLD
+566 GKTRKMAVAAHRLD

-585 PRYKPDEGHTEPL
+585 PRFKPDEGHKEPM

-627 LNLTGQLGDV
+627 LNLTGQMGDV

-652 AEALGIPVDFRDKLD
+652 AQALGIPVDFRDKLD

-695 LSHRPIRSDVALT
+695 LAQRPIRSDVALT

-733 GIGTIVLPADNQPDL
+733 GIHTILLPEDNQPD
-748 VDIPPDIRKRLTF
+748 VADIPADIRKRLTF
-761 KFASSMDDVIAEALL
+761 KFVKTMDEVIALALL
-776 PRSEV
+776 PRSDTILLPEIV
-781 VSVPQLAEPAGIEE
+781 E
-795 PAAANVDERPRPD
+795 PAAVEEVAAANAEDQGQQPSSQPS
-808 VPAPPAL
+808 L

>member
-6 GGPVTLQ
+6 GTPATIHL
-13 IPLLPL
+13 PLLPL

-32 YVGRERSIHALEAAM
+32 YVGRERSIKALDAAM
-47 PHGKQVFLC
+47 AQGKQVFLC
-56 TQRRADCED
+56 TQRQADCED
-65 PKEEDLYRVGVLG
+65 PKEEDLYRVGVIG

-92 VLIEGTSRAVIER
+92 VLIEGSSRAVIER
-105 FVETE
+105 VIESE

-116 VAMLDEDFIVS
+116 VALMEEDFLPS
-127 PELEALMRG
+127 PELEGLMSG
-136 VVNLFDRYVELDK
+136 VVDLFDRYVELDK

-160 GVEDAGRLADIVAAN
+160 GVEDAGRMADIVASN
-175 LSIGVTDK
+175 LGIGVTDK
-183 QDVLETFQMN
+183 QDVLETIQMN
-193 DRLEKLSTV
+193 MRLEKLSTV

-208 IRDMDRSIRQR
+208 ILDMDRSIRQR

-242 ELGSGEEP
+242 ELGGEEAN
-250 HLSEMDELRERVRVL
+250 LSELDELRERVKAL
-265 ELAEAIQERLLKDI
+265 ELAEAIEDRLLKDI
-279 DRLERMPSGSPE
+279 DRLERMPPGSPE
-291 ISVLHNYIDLVVSLP
+291 ISVLHGYLDLVVSLP
-306 WHTSSDDVTD
+306 WHVSSEDVTD

-328 HGLRKIKERI
+328 HGLQKIKERI

-490 EVINLAGYTTEEK
+490 EVINLPGYTAEEK

-513 KQLGEHGLTEKHI
+513 KQLADHGLTEKHI
-526 EITKPAVATMIS
+526 EITKPAVSTIIS

-566 GKTRRMTIGPTRLD
+566 GKTTRMTIAPSRLD

-585 PRYKPDEGHTEPL
+585 PRYKPDEGHKDPL
-598 IGVANGLAWT
+598 VGVANGLAWT

-627 LNLTGQLGDV
+627 LNLTGQMGDV

-695 LSHRPIRSDVALT
+695 LSQRPIRSDVALT

-733 GIGTIVLPADNQPDL
+733 GIRTILLPADNEADL
-748 VDIPPDIRKRLTF
+748 ADIPAEIRKRLTF
-761 KFASSMDDVIAEALL
+761 KFVQTMDEVIAEALL
-776 PRSEV
+776 PRTGTIMLPELT
-781 VSVPQLAEPAGIEE
+781 QPAGLEE
-795 PAAANVDERPRPD
+795 AVAANADERPRPD
-808 VPAPPAL
+808 TPRQPSL

>member
-1 LSTVT
+1 
-6 GGPVTLQ
+6 
-13 IPLLPL
+13 
-19 KNVVLFPHMIVPL
+19 MA
-32 YVGRERSIHALEAAM
+32 ALEDAM
-47 PHGKQVFLC
+47 VNGKQVFLC

-65 PKEEDLYRVGVLG
+65 PVEADLYRVGVLG
-78 EVVQMLKLPDSTIK
+78 QVVQMLKLPDGTIK
-92 VLIEGTSRAVIER
+92 VLIEGSSRAVIER
-105 FVETE
+105 FLESE

-116 VAMLDEDFIVS
+116 VSVLDEDNEPS
-127 PELEALMRG
+127 SELQALMRG
-136 VVNLFDRYVELDK
+136 VVDLFDRYVELDK

-160 GVEDAGRLADIVAAN
+160 GVEDAGRMADIVASN
-175 LSIGVTDK
+175 LAIGVTDK

-193 DRLEKLSTV
+193 ARLEKLSSV
-202 LQREIE
+202 LHREIE
-208 IRDMDRSIRQR
+208 ILDMDRSIRQR

-242 ELGSGEEP
+242 ELGGEEP
-250 HLSEMDELRERVRVL
+250 QLSELDELREKIKAL
-265 ELAEAIQERLLKDI
+265 ELAEAVEDRLLKDI
-279 DRLERMPSGSPE
+279 DRLERMPPGSPE
-291 ISVLHNYIDLVVSLP
+291 ISVLHNYLDLVVSMP
-306 WHTSSDDVTD
+306 WHESSEDITD

-456 SDHYLEIPFDL
+456 SDHYLELPFDL

-476 NVYYSIPRPLLDRM
+476 NVYYSIPRALLDRM
-490 EVINLAGYTTEEK
+490 EVISLPGYTTEEK
-503 MVIAREFLIP
+503 MVIAREFLVP
-513 KQLGEHGLTEKHI
+513 KQLNDHGLTAKNI
-526 EITKPAVATMIS
+526 EITRPAIATMIN

-560 AREVVK
+560 AREVVS
-566 GKTRRMTIGPTRLD
+566 GKTRRMTIAPNRLD

-585 PRYKPDEGHTEPL
+585 PKYKPDEGHKEPL

-652 AEALGIPVDFRDKLD
+652 AEALGIPTDFRDRLD

-695 LSHRPIRSDVALT
+695 LSQRPIRADVALT

-748 VDIPPDIRKRLTF
+748 AEIPPDIRKRLTF
-761 KFASSMDDVIAEALL
+761 KFASSMDEVIAEALL
-776 PRSEV
+776 PRNEV
-781 VSVPQLAEPAGIEE
+781 LPVPQLAELAGVEE
-795 PAAANVDERPRPD
+795 AAAADSQT
-808 VPAPPAL
+808 PARAD

>member
-1 LSTVT
+1 
-6 GGPVTLQ
+6 
-13 IPLLPL
+13 
-19 KNVVLFPHMIVPL
+19 MIVPL
-32 YVGRERSIHALEAAM
+32 YVGRERSIAALEEAM
-47 PHGKQVFLC
+47 MHGKQVFLC

-65 PKEEDLYRVGVLG
+65 PQEADLYRVGVLG
-78 EVVQMLKLPDSTIK
+78 EVVQMLKLPDNTIK
-92 VLIEGTSRAVIER
+92 VLIEGSSRALIER
-105 FVETE
+105 FVEVK
-110 PHLRVE
+110 PHLKVE
-116 VAMLDEDFIVS
+116 VALLDEEVQPS
-127 PELEALMRG
+127 SELEALMRG
-136 VVNLFDRYVELDK
+136 VVDLFDRYVELDK

-160 GVEDAGRLADIVAAN
+160 GVEDAGRMADIVASN
-175 LSIGVTDK
+175 LNIGVTDK
-183 QDVLETFQMN
+183 QDVLETFQM
-193 DRLEKLSTV
+193 DARLEKLSTV

-242 ELGSGEEP
+242 ELGGEEAQ
-250 HLSEMDELRERVRVL
+250 LSELDELREKLRAL
-265 ELAEAIQERLLKDI
+265 ELAEALEDRLLKDV
-279 DRLERMPSGSPE
+279 DRLERMPPGSPE
-291 ISVLHNYIDLVVSLP
+291 ISVLHNYLDLVVSLP
-306 WHTSSDDVTD
+306 WHERSEDVTD
-316 LRAAEKVLDEDH
+316 LRAAEAVLDEDH
-328 HGLRKIKERI
+328 HGLKKVKERI

-419 RNPVFLLDEIDK
+419 RNPVFLLDEVDK

-476 NVYYSIPRPLLDRM
+476 NVYYSIPRALLDRM
-490 EVINLAGYTTEEK
+490 EVINLPGYTTEEK

-513 KQLGEHGLTEKHI
+513 KQLTDHGLTDKNI
-526 EITKPAVATMIS
+526 EITRPAVSTMIN

-560 AREVVK
+560 AREVVS
-566 GKTRRMTIGPTRLD
+566 GRTRRMTIAPHRLD

-585 PRYKPDEGHTEPL
+585 PKFKPDEGHKESL

-652 AEALGIPVDFRDKLD
+652 AQALGIPVDFRDKLD

-680 GPSAGISMALAIISA
+680 GPSAGISMALAIVSA
-695 LSHRPIRSDVALT
+695 LAQRPIRSDVALT

-733 GIGTIVLPADNQPDL
+733 GIQTIVLPADNQPDV
-748 VDIPPDIRKRLTF
+748 VDIPVDIRKRLTF
-761 KFASSMDDVIAEALL
+761 KFVNTMDEVIAEALL
-776 PRSEV
+776 PKSEEA
-781 VSVPQLAEPAGIEE
+781 VSAELTEPAAIQE
-795 PAAANVDERPRPD
+795 PAAADGN
-808 VPAPPAL
+808 

>member
-1 LSTVT
+1 VT
-6 GGPVTLQ
+6 GGPATLQ
-13 IPLLPL
+13 LPLLPL

-32 YVGRERSIHALEAAM
+32 YVGRERSIGALEDAM
-47 PHGKQVFLC
+47 ANGKQVFLC

-65 PKEEDLYRVGVLG
+65 PKEADLYRVGVLG
-78 EVVQMLKLPDSTIK
+78 EVVQMLKLPDNTIK
-92 VLIEGTSRAVIER
+92 VLIEGSSRAVIER
-105 FVETE
+105 FVSDE

-116 VAMLDEDFIVS
+116 VAALDEAFEAS
-127 PELEALMRG
+127 SELQALMRG
-136 VVNLFDRYVELDK
+136 VVDLFDRYVELDK

-175 LSIGVTDK
+175 LNISVTDK
-183 QDVLETFQMN
+183 QDVLETFQMTA
-193 DRLEKLSTV
+193 RLEKLSTV

-208 IRDMDRSIRQR
+208 ILDMDRSIRQR

-242 ELGSGEEP
+242 ELGGEEA
-250 HLSEMDELRERVRVL
+250 HLSELDEVREKIRTL
-265 ELAEAIQERLLKDI
+265 ELAAEVEDRLLKDV
-279 DRLERMPSGSPE
+279 DRLERMPPGSPE
-291 ISVLHNYIDLVVSLP
+291 ISVLHNYLDLVVALP
-306 WHTSSDDVTD
+306 WHTSSEDVTD

-456 SDHYLEIPFDL
+456 SDHYLEIAFDL

-476 NVYYSIPRPLLDRM
+476 NVYYSIPRALLDRM
-490 EVINLAGYTTEEK
+490 EVINLPGYTAEEK

-513 KQLGEHGLTEKHI
+513 KQLTDHGLTDKHI
-526 EITKPAVATMIS
+526 DFTRPATATIIS

-552 IAGVCRKV
+552 IASLCRKV

-566 GKTRRMTIGPTRLD
+566 GKTRRMTIAPHRLE

-585 PRYKPDEGHTEPL
+585 PRFKPDEGHKESL
-598 IGVANGLAWT
+598 VGVANGLAWT

-627 LNLTGQLGDV
+627 LNLTGQMGDV

-652 AEALGIPVDFRDKLD
+652 AEALGIAVDFRDKLD

-695 LSHRPIRSDVALT
+695 LSQRPIRADVALT

-733 GIGTIVLPADNQPDL
+733 GIGTIVLPEDNQPDL
-748 VDIPPDIRKRLTF
+748 ADIPADIRKRITF
-761 KFASSMDDVIAEALL
+761 RFVKSMDEVIAEALL
-776 PRSEV
+776 PRSDV
-781 VSVPQLAEPAGIEE
+781 LALPGLPEPSALEE
-795 PAAANVDERPRPD
+795 AAAANAEGRSQPSS
-808 VPAPPAL
+808 PPSL

>member
-1 LSTVT
+1 
-6 GGPVTLQ
+6 
-13 IPLLPL
+13 
-19 KNVVLFPHMIVPL
+19 MIVPL
-32 YVGRERSIHALEAAM
+32 YVGRERSIGALEDAM
-47 PHGKQVFLC
+47 LHGKQVFLC

-65 PKEEDLYRVGVLG
+65 PQEADLYRVGVLG
-78 EVVQMLKLPDSTIK
+78 EVVQMLKLPDNTIK
-92 VLIEGTSRAVIER
+92 VLIEGSSRALIER
-105 FVETE
+105 FLEVE
-110 PHLRVE
+110 PHLKVE
-116 VAMLDEDFIVS
+116 VALLDEDVQPS
-127 PELEALMRG
+127 SELEALMRG
-136 VVNLFDRYVELDK
+136 VVDLFDRYVELDK

-160 GVEDAGRLADIVAAN
+160 GVEDAGRMADIVASN
-175 LSIGVTDK
+175 LHIGVTDK
-183 QDVLETFQMN
+183 QDVLETFQM
-193 DRLEKLSTV
+193 DARLEKLSTV

-208 IRDMDRSIRQR
+208 ILDMDRSIRQR

-242 ELGSGEEP
+242 ELGGEEAQ
-250 HLSEMDELRERVRVL
+250 LSELDELREKLKAL
-265 ELAEAIQERLLKDI
+265 ELAEAVEDRLLKDV
-279 DRLERMPSGSPE
+279 DRLERMPPGSPE
-291 ISVLHNYIDLVVSLP
+291 ISVLHNYLDLVVSLP
-306 WHTSSDDVTD
+306 WHDRSEDVTD

-328 HGLRKIKERI
+328 HGLKKVKERI

-419 RNPVFLLDEIDK
+419 RNPVFLLDEVDK

-476 NVYYSIPRPLLDRM
+476 NVYYSMPRALLDRM
-490 EVINLAGYTTEEK
+490 EVITLPGYTTEEK
-503 MVIAREFLIP
+503 LVIAREFLIP
-513 KQLGEHGLTEKHI
+513 KQLTDHGLTEKNI
-526 EITKPAVATMIS
+526 EITRPAISTMIN

-552 IAGVCRKV
+552 IAGLCRKV
-560 AREVVK
+560 AREVVS
-566 GKTRRMTIGPTRLD
+566 GRTRRMTIAPHRLD

-585 PRYKPDEGHTEPL
+585 PKFKPDEGHKESL

-680 GPSAGISMALAIISA
+680 GPSAGISMALAIVSA
-695 LSHRPIRSDVALT
+695 LAQRPIRSDVALT

-720 GGLKEKV
+720 GGLKEKA

-733 GIGTIVLPADNQPDL
+733 GIQTIVLPADNQSDV
-748 VDIPPDIRKRLTF
+748 VDIPIDIRKRLTF
-761 KFASSMDDVIAEALL
+761 KYVTTMDEVIAEALL
-776 PRSEV
+776 PKSEAA
-781 VSVPQLAEPAGIEE
+781 VSAELTEPAAIQE
-795 PAAANVDERPRPD
+795 PAAADGN
-808 VPAPPAL
+808 

>member
-6 GGPVTLQ
+6 GEPATIPL
-13 IPLLPL
+13 PLLPL

-32 YVGRERSIHALEAAM
+32 YVGRERSINALEAAM
-47 PHGKQVFLC
+47 AQGKQVFLC
-56 TQRRADCED
+56 TQRQADCED
-65 PKEEDLYRVGVLG
+65 PKEHDLYRVGVIG
-78 EVVQMLKLPDSTIK
+78 EVVQMLKLPDGTIK
-92 VLIEGTSRAVIER
+92 VLIEGSSRAVIER
-105 FVETE
+105 VIETE
-110 PHLRVE
+110 PYLRVE
-116 VAMLDEDFIVS
+116 VALLEEDFLPS
-127 PELEALMRG
+127 PELEGLMRG
-136 VVNLFDRYVELDK
+136 VVDLFDRYVELDK

-160 GVEDAGRLADIVAAN
+160 GVEDAGRMADIVASN
-175 LSIGVTDK
+175 LGIGVTDK

-193 DRLEKLSTV
+193 ARLEKLSTV

-208 IRDMDRSIRQR
+208 ILDMDRSIRQR

-242 ELGSGEEP
+242 ELGGDEP
-250 HLSEMDELRERVRVL
+250 QASELDEMRERVKAL
-265 ELAEAIQERLLKDI
+265 ELVEAIEERLLKDI
-279 DRLERMPSGSPE
+279 DRLERMAPGSPE
-291 ISVLHNYIDLVVSLP
+291 ISVLHGYLDLVVSLP
-306 WHTSSDDVTD
+306 WHVASEDVTD

-490 EVINLAGYTTEEK
+490 EVINLPGYTADEK

-513 KQLGEHGLTEKHI
+513 KQLQDHGLTEKHI
-526 EITKPAVATMIS
+526 EITKPAVSTIIS

-566 GKTRRMTIGPTRLD
+566 GKTRRMTIAPNRLD

-585 PRYKPDEGHTEPL
+585 PRYKPDEGHKEPL
-598 IGVANGLAWT
+598 VGVANGLAWT

-627 LNLTGQLGDV
+627 LNMTGQMGDV

-652 AEALGIPVDFRDKLD
+652 AQALGIPVDFRDKLD

-695 LSHRPIRSDVALT
+695 LSQRPIRSDVALT

-733 GIGTIVLPADNQPDL
+733 GIHTIVLPEDNQPD
-748 VDIPPDIRKRLTF
+748 VADIPADIRKRVTF
-761 KFASSMDDVIAEALL
+761 KFVKTMDEVIAEALL
-776 PRSEV
+776 PRSDTILM
-781 VSVPQLAEPAGIEE
+781 PQLTEPVGVDEI
-795 PAAANVDERPRPD
+795 AAADAGLTPRPD
-808 VPAPPAL
+808 VPSPPLM

>member
-1 LSTVT
+1 
-6 GGPVTLQ
+6 
-13 IPLLPL
+13 
-19 KNVVLFPHMIVPL
+19 MIVPL
-32 YVGRERSIHALEAAM
+32 YVGRERSIDALENAM
-47 PHGKQVFLC
+47 TRGKQVFLC

-65 PKEEDLYRVGVLG
+65 PKEADLYRVGVLG
-78 EVVQMLKLPDSTIK
+78 EVVQMLKLPDNTIK
-92 VLIEGTSRAVIER
+92 VLIEGSSRAVIER
-105 FVETE
+105 FIQVE

-116 VAMLDEDFIVS
+116 VSLLEEEVEAS

-136 VVNLFDRYVELDK
+136 VADLFDRYVELDK

-160 GVEDAGRLADIVAAN
+160 GLEDAGRMADIVASN
-175 LSIGVTDK
+175 LGIGVTDK
-183 QDVLETFQMN
+183 QDVLETFQTN
-193 DRLEKLSTV
+193 ARLEKLSSV

-208 IRDMDRSIRQR
+208 ILDMDRSIRQR

-231 YLKEQMRVIQE
+231 YLKEQIRVIQE
-242 ELGSGEEP
+242 ELGGEET
-250 HLSEMDELRERVRVL
+250 HLSELDELREKVRGL
-265 ELAEAIQERLLKDI
+265 ELAEAVEERLLKDV
-279 DRLERMPSGSPE
+279 DRLERMPPGSPE
-291 ISVLHNYIDLVVSLP
+291 ISVLHNYLDLVVSLP
-306 WHTSSDDVTD
+306 WHESSDDVTD
-316 LRAAEKVLDEDH
+316 LRAAEQVLDEDH
-328 HGLRKIKERI
+328 HGLQKIKERI

-380 FVRVSLGGV
+380 FVRVSLGGLG
-389 SDEAEIRGHRR
+389 DEAEIRGHRR

-456 SDHYLEIPFDL
+456 SDHFLEIPFDL

-476 NVYYSIPRPLLDRM
+476 NVFYSIPRPLLDRM
-490 EVINLAGYTTEEK
+490 EVINLPGYTAEEK
-503 MVIAREFLIP
+503 MVIAREFLVP
-513 KQLGEHGLTEKHI
+513 KQLQDHGLTSKHI
-526 EITKPAVATMIS
+526 EITKPALATMIS

-552 IAGVCRKV
+552 IATVCRKV
-560 AREVVK
+560 ARDVVK
-566 GKTRRMTIGPTRLD
+566 GKTRKMTVAPNRLD

-585 PRYKPDEGHTEPL
+585 PRYKPDEGHKEPL

-627 LNLTGQLGDV
+627 LNLTGQMGDV

-695 LSHRPIRSDVALT
+695 LAQRPIRSDVALT

-733 GIGTIVLPADNQPDL
+733 GIHTILLPEDNQPD
-748 VDIPPDIRKRLTF
+748 VADIPADIRKRLTF
-761 KFASSMDDVIAEALL
+761 KFVKTMDEVIALALL
-776 PRSEV
+776 PRSDTILLPEIV
-781 VSVPQLAEPAGIEE
+781 E
-795 PAAANVDERPRPD
+795 PAATEEVVAANAEDQGPQPSSQ
-808 VPAPPAL
+808 PSL

>member
-1 LSTVT
+1 
-6 GGPVTLQ
+6 
-13 IPLLPL
+13 
-19 KNVVLFPHMIVPL
+19 MIVPL

-47 PHGKQVFLC
+47 TQGKQVFLC
-56 TQRRADCED
+56 TQRQADCED
-65 PKEEDLYRVGVLG
+65 PTEEDLYRVGVIG
-78 EVVQMLKLPDSTIK
+78 EIVQMLKLPDSTIK
-92 VLIEGTSRAVIER
+92 VLIEGSSRAVIER
-105 FVETE
+105 FVEGD

-116 VAMLDEDFIVS
+116 VALLEEDFLPS
-127 PELEALMRG
+127 PELEGLMRG
-136 VVNLFDRYVELDK
+136 VVDLFDRYVELDK

-160 GVEDAGRLADIVAAN
+160 GAEDAGRMADIVASN
-175 LSIGVTDK
+175 LGIGVTDK

-193 DRLEKLSTV
+193 ARLEKLSAM

-208 IRDMDRSIRQR
+208 ILDMDRSIRQR

-242 ELGSGEEP
+242 ELGGEEP
-250 HLSEMDELRERVRVL
+250 HLSELDEMRERVKAL
-265 ELAEAIQERLLKDI
+265 ELAEAIEDRLLKDV
-279 DRLERMPSGSPE
+279 DRLERMPPGSPE
-291 ISVLHNYIDLVVSLP
+291 ISVLHAYLDLVVSLP
-306 WHTSSDDVTD
+306 WHASSEDVTD

-389 SDEAEIRGHRR
+389 SDEAEVRGHRR

-476 NVYYSIPRPLLDRM
+476 NVYYSIPRALLDRM
-490 EVINLAGYTTEEK
+490 EVINLPGYTAEEK

-513 KQLGEHGLTEKHI
+513 KQLLDHGLTEKHI
-526 EITKPAVATMIS
+526 EITRPAVSTIIS

-566 GKTRRMTIGPTRLD
+566 GKTRRMTIAPNRLD

-585 PRYKPDEGHTEPL
+585 PRYKPDEGHKEPL
-598 IGVANGLAWT
+598 VGVANGLAWT

-615 TIEVITMPGKGN
+615 TIEVITMPGN
-627 LNLTGQLGDV
+627 LNLTGQMGDV

-652 AEALGIPVDFRDKLD
+652 AEALAIPVDFRDKLD

-695 LSHRPIRSDVALT
+695 LSQRPIRSDVALT

-733 GIGTIVLPADNQPDL
+733 GIRTILLPADNEADL
-748 VDIPPDIRKRLTF
+748 ADIPADIRKRLTF
-761 KFASSMDDVIAEALL
+761 KLVQTMDEVIAEALL
-776 PRSEV
+776 PRTGTILLPELSEPV
-781 VSVPQLAEPAGIEE
+781 GVEEAAVANAE
-795 PAAANVDERPRPD
+795 DRPRPD
-808 VPAPPAL
+808 TPRQPSL

>member
-1 LSTVT
+1 
-6 GGPVTLQ
+6 
-13 IPLLPL
+13 
-19 KNVVLFPHMIVPL
+19 
-32 YVGRERSIHALEAAM
+32 
-47 PHGKQVFLC
+47 
-56 TQRRADCED
+56 
-65 PKEEDLYRVGVLG
+65 VLG
-78 EVVQMLKLPDSTIK
+78 EVVQMLKLPDNTIK
-92 VLIEGTSRAVIER
+92 VLIEGSSRALIER
-105 FVETE
+105 FLEVE
-110 PHLRVE
+110 PHLKVE
-116 VAMLDEDFIVS
+116 VALLDEDVQPS
-127 PELEALMRG
+127 SELEALMRG
-136 VVNLFDRYVELDK
+136 VVDLFDRYVELDK

-160 GVEDAGRLADIVAAN
+160 GVEDAGRMADIVASN
-175 LSIGVTDK
+175 LHIGVTDK
-183 QDVLETFQMN
+183 QDVLETFQM
-193 DRLEKLSTV
+193 DARLEKLSTV

-208 IRDMDRSIRQR
+208 ILDMDRSIRQR

-242 ELGSGEEP
+242 ELGGEEAQ
-250 HLSEMDELRERVRVL
+250 LSELDELREKLKAL
-265 ELAEAIQERLLKDI
+265 ELAEAVEDRLLKDV
-279 DRLERMPSGSPE
+279 DRLERMPPGSPE
-291 ISVLHNYIDLVVSLP
+291 ISVLHNYLDLVVSLP
-306 WHTSSDDVTD
+306 WHDRSEDVTD

-328 HGLRKIKERI
+328 HGLKKVKERI

-380 FVRVSLGGV
+380 FVRASLGGV

-419 RNPVFLLDEIDK
+419 RNPVFLLDEVDK

-476 NVYYSIPRPLLDRM
+476 NVYYSMPRALLDRM
-490 EVINLAGYTTEEK
+490 EVITLPGYTTEEK
-503 MVIAREFLIP
+503 LVIAREFLIP
-513 KQLGEHGLTEKHI
+513 KQLTDHGLTEKNI
-526 EITKPAVATMIS
+526 EITRPAISTMIN

-552 IAGVCRKV
+552 IAGLCRKV
-560 AREVVK
+560 AREVVS
-566 GKTRRMTIGPTRLD
+566 GRTRRMTIAPHRLD

-585 PRYKPDEGHTEPL
+585 PKFKPDEGHKESL

-680 GPSAGISMALAIISA
+680 GPSAGISMALAIVSA
-695 LSHRPIRSDVALT
+695 LAQRPIRSDVALT

-720 GGLKEKV
+720 GGLKEKA

-733 GIGTIVLPADNQPDL
+733 GIQTIVLPADNQSDV
-748 VDIPPDIRKRLTF
+748 VDIPIDIRKRLTF
-761 KFASSMDDVIAEALL
+761 KYVTTMDEVIAEALL
-776 PRSEV
+776 PKSEAA
-781 VSVPQLAEPAGIEE
+781 VSAELTEPAAIQE
-795 PAAANVDERPRPD
+795 PAAADGN
-808 VPAPPAL
+808 

>member
-1 LSTVT
+1 
-6 GGPVTLQ
+6 
-13 IPLLPL
+13 
-19 KNVVLFPHMIVPL
+19 MIVPL
-32 YVGRERSIHALEAAM
+32 YVGRERSIDALEEAM
-47 PHGKQVFLC
+47 ANGKQIFLC
-56 TQRRADCED
+56 TQRRADCEE
-65 PKEEDLYRVGVLG
+65 PKEEDIYRVGVLG
-78 EVVQMLKLPDSTIK
+78 DVVQMLKLPDNTIK
-92 VLIEGTSRAVIER
+92 VLIEGSSRAVIER
-105 FVETE
+105 FLETE

-116 VAMLDEDFIVS
+116 VAR
-127 PELEALMRG
+127 LEENYRPSQQLGALMRG
-136 VVNLFDRYVELDK
+136 VVDLFDSYVELDK

-160 GVEDAGRLADIVAAN
+160 GVDDAGRLADIIAAN
-175 LSIGVTDK
+175 LHIGVTDK
-183 QDVLETFQMN
+183 QDVLETFQLN
-193 DRLEKLSTV
+193 ERLEKLSGV

-208 IRDMDRSIRQR
+208 ILDMDRSIRSR
-219 VRQQI
+219 VRQGI

-242 ELGSGEEP
+242 ELGGDDAQ
-250 HLSEMDELRERVRVL
+250 LSELDELREKIRAL
-265 ELAEAIQERLLKDI
+265 ELAEVVQDRLLKDV
-279 DRLERMPSGSPE
+279 DRLERMPPGSPE
-291 ISVLHNYIDLVVSLP
+291 VSVLHNYLDLVTSLP
-306 WHTSSDDVTD
+306 WHEISEDVTD
-316 LRAAEKVLDEDH
+316 LRAAERVLDEDH
-328 HGLRKIKERI
+328 HGLQKIKERI

-363 VGKTSLGR
+363 VGKTSLGK
-371 SIARALGRK
+371 SIARALNRK

-400 TYVGSMPGRIIKG
+400 TYVGSMPGRIVKS

-431 MSSDFRGDPAS
+431 MSSDFRGDPSA

-447 LDPEQNKHF
+447 LDPEQNKSF

-467 SEVLFITTA
+467 SDILFITTA
-476 NVYYSIPRPLLDRM
+476 NTYYSIPRPLLDRM
-490 EVINLAGYTTEEK
+490 EVINLSGYTAEEK
-503 MVIAREFLIP
+503 LVIAREFLIP
-513 KQLGEHGLTEKHI
+513 KQLAEHGLSDRHI
-526 EITKPAVATMIS
+526 EFTRPAIAKIIS

-552 IAGVCRKV
+552 IATICRKV

-566 GKTRRMTIGPTRLD
+566 GKTRRVSVSPNRLE

-585 PRYKPDEGHTEPL
+585 PRYKPDEGHKEHL

-627 LNLTGQLGDV
+627 LSLTGQMGDV

-652 AEALGIPVDFRDKLD
+652 AEALGIPADFREKLD

-695 LSHRPIRSDVALT
+695 LCQRPIRSDVALT

-727 LAAHRI
+727 LAAHRL
-733 GIGTIVLPADNQPDL
+733 GITTILLPEDNRPDI
-748 VDIPPDIRKRLTF
+748 VDIPAEVRKRLSFCFVKT
-761 KFASSMDDVIAEALL
+761 MDEVIAEALL
-776 PRSEV
+776 PRSAPSAASEGTPP
-781 VSVPQLAEPAGIEE
+781 SVIEE
-795 PAAANVDERPRPD
+795 AAAANADTPTRQD
-808 VPAPPAL
+808 

>member
-1 LSTVT
+1 
-6 GGPVTLQ
+6 
-13 IPLLPL
+13 
-19 KNVVLFPHMIVPL
+19 MIVPL
-32 YVGRERSIHALEAAM
+32 YVGRERSIDALEAALTR
-47 PHGKQVFLC
+47 GKEVFLC

-65 PKEEDLYRVGVLG
+65 PKEADLYRVGVIG
-78 EVVQMLKLPDSTIK
+78 DVVQQLKLPDGTIK
-92 VLIEGTSRAVIER
+92 VLIEGSSRAVIDR
-105 FVETE
+105 FIQVE

-116 VAMLDEDFIVS
+116 VTVLEEDVEAS
-127 PELEALMRG
+127 PELEAMMRG
-136 VVNLFDRYVELDK
+136 VVDLFDRYIELDK

-160 GVEDAGRLADIVAAN
+160 GVEDAGRMADIVASN
-175 LSIGVTDK
+175 LGIGVTDK

-193 DRLEKLSTV
+193 ARLEKLSGV

-208 IRDMDRSIRQR
+208 ILDMDRGIRQR

-242 ELGSGEEP
+242 ELGGEDP
-250 HLSEMDELRERVRVL
+250 QLSELDELRDKVRGL
-265 ELAEAIQERLLKDI
+265 ELAGAIEERLLKDV
-279 DRLERMPSGSPE
+279 DRLERMPPGSPE
-291 ISVLHNYIDLVVSLP
+291 ISVLHNYLDLVVSLP
-306 WHTSSDDVTD
+306 WHESSEDITD
-316 LRAAEKVLDEDH
+316 LRAAEQVLDEDH

-371 SIARALGRK
+371 SIARALNRK

-389 SDEAEIRGHRR
+389 GDEAEIRGHRR

-456 SDHYLEIPFDL
+456 SDHFLEIPFDL

-476 NVYYSIPRPLLDRM
+476 NVFYSIPRALLDRM
-490 EVINLAGYTTEEK
+490 EVINLPGYTAEEK
-503 MVIAREFLIP
+503 MVIAREFLVP
-513 KQLGEHGLTEKHI
+513 KQLQDHGLSSKHI
-526 EITKPAVATMIS
+526 EITKPALATIIS

-552 IAGVCRKV
+552 IASVCRKV

-566 GKTRRMTIGPTRLD
+566 GKTRKMTVAPNRLE

-585 PRYKPDEGHTEPL
+585 PRYKPDEGHKEPQ

-627 LNLTGQLGDV
+627 LNLTGQMGDV
-637 MQESARAALSYARSN
+637 MQESARAALSYARAN

-695 LSHRPIRSDVALT
+695 LAQRPIRSDVALT

-733 GIGTIVLPADNQPDL
+733 GIHTILLPEDNQPD
-748 VDIPPDIRKRLTF
+748 VADIPADIRKRLTF
-761 KFASSMDDVIAEALL
+761 KFVKTMDEVIALALL
-776 PRSEV
+776 PRSEAIAL
-781 VSVPQLAEPAGIEE
+781 PGIAEPAAVDE
-795 PAAANVDERPRPD
+795 AVAANAEGCGEQPLSQPS
-808 VPAPPAL
+808 L